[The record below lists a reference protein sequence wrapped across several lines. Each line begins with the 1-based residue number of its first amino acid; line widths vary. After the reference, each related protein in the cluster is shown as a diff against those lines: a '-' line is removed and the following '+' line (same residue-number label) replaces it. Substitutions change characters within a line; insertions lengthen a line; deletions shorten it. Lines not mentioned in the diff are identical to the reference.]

1 MCVLVMFSNVEI
13 YSEYYNVKK
22 VRRMADFL
30 KKKWLPPGN
39 QSLLLTLNLNTMK
52 NTVQMYIQ
60 YVI

>member
-52 NTVQMYIQ
+52 N
-60 YVI
+60 